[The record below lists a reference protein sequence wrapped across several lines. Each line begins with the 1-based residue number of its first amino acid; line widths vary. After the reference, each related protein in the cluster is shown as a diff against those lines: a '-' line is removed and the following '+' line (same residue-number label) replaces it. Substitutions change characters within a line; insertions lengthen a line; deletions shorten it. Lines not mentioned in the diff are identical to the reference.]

1 MSGTESLFLGV
12 DGGGSG
18 CRVRLVDAQGLE
30 RGAGVAGATNIRLG
44 LAEAWASILG
54 ATDQA
59 LAKAGLGRDALPQI
73 HAGLGLAGITGPVDV
88 ERVRAAG
95 PGFASIAVDT
105 DAHTACLG
113 AFAGQDGAIISI
125 GTGSVGYAV
134 IRGEPQSIGGWGFE
148 VSDQGS
154 GADIGREAVRAAL
167 LGHDGLGPATDFTA
181 SVMKRLGGHPP
192 QVVAWANSAKPRDY
206 AEFARDTLGFAQSG
220 DPGRSG
226 DPGARGRPCRRV
238 HPPAARARRGQDLSD
253 GRPWPGTRSV
263 VAALGAGRAG
273 QAARRRGRRCH
284 PDGAAPWVRS
294 PTTSTCSTAARC
306 RPKMRCHSICSS
318 RAICAD

>member
-1 MSGTESLFLGV
+1 MAGTESWFLGV

-18 CRVRLVDAQGLE
+18 CRVRLVDGQGLE
-30 RGAGVAGATNIRLG
+30 RGAGVAGTTNIRFG

-59 LAKAGLGRDALPQI
+59 LAKAGLDRDALPQI

-113 AFAGQDGAIISI
+113 AFAGQDGAIIII
-125 GTGSVGYAV
+125 GTGSVGYAL
-134 IRGEPQSIGGWGFE
+134 IRGEPHSIGGWGFE

-167 LGHDGLGPATDFTA
+167 LGYDGLGPATDFTA
-181 SVMKRLGGHPP
+181 GVIKRLGGRPP
-192 QVVAWANSAKPRDY
+192 QVVAWANGAKPRDY
-206 AEFARDTLGFAQSG
+206 AEFARDTLGFARLG
-220 DPGRSG
+220 DPVAAAILERAVDHISVFI
-226 DPGARGRPCRRV
+226 RRL
-238 HPPAARARRGQDLSD
+238 R
-253 GRPWPGTRSV
+253 
-263 VAALGAGRAG
+263 ALGAARICLMGGLGPALEAWLPPWAQSVLAKPRGDAVDG
-273 QAARRRGRRCH
+273 AILMARRHG
-284 PDGAAPWVRS
+284 
-294 PTTSTCSTAARC
+294 
-306 RPKMRCHSICSS
+306 
-318 RAICAD
+318 